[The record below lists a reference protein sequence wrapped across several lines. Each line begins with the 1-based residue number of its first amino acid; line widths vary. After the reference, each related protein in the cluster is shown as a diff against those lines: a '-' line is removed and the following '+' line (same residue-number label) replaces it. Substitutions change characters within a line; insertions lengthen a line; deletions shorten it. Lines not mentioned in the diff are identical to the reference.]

1 MSICRVN
8 IKWVLSFILFSSLF
22 FNTPGNVYVFY
33 FAFLA
38 NFAYLLLNLF
48 YRFRLKV
55 EPFIYFYALFFVW
68 ALLSLFWARDIQLS
82 LDMSWRLILI
92 IFAMLFMVNLQDR
105 SGSFLNGGYY
115 GLLAG
120 VVLNL
125 PLTFSDAFYISGR
138 FSGTTINPNHISLFC
153 GFVIFISI
161 LNKRN
166 INRLVLLLSLF
177 LSSYLIFQ
185 TGSRKGLLLALVSL
199 SIFAFKLDEKKATV
213 SYSAI
218 LSLVGF
224 GSIFLLISNLEFLS
238 SIHPIFNRFYEFTQM
253 DITDLSRDGFSGDS
267 STRWRLIFIV
277 DAYNL
282 FLENPLKGIGL
293 DNFKTIYSEDL
304 YSHNNYVELL
314 STLGLVGLIAYYAF
328 YFSIF
333 KCILKSKSI
342 FCLFIMFF
350 FLSMDFAM
358 VSYFERMYI
367 LPLIL
372 IYYIAKRDKQIES
385 TTHN

>member
-1 MSICRVN
+1 
-8 IKWVLSFILFSSLF
+8 
-22 FNTPGNVYVFY
+22 
-33 FAFLA
+33 
-38 NFAYLLLNLF
+38 
-48 YRFRLKV
+48 
-55 EPFIYFYALFFVW
+55 
-68 ALLSLFWARDIQLS
+68 
-82 LDMSWRLILI
+82 
-92 IFAMLFMVNLQDR
+92 MVNLQDR

-125 PLTFSDAFYISGR
+125 PLTFSDVFYISGR

-166 INRLVLLLSLF
+166 INRSVLLLSLF

-199 SIFAFKLDEKKATV
+199 SIFAFKLDEKKATM

-218 LSLVGF
+218 LGLAGF

-253 DITDLSRDGFSGDS
+253 DITDLSRDGFGGDS

-367 LPLIL
+367 FPLIL